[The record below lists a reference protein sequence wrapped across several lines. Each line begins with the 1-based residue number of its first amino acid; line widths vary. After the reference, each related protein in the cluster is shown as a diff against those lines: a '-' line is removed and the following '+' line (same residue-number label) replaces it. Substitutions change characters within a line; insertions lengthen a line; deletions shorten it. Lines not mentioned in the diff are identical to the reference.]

1 MRKVL
6 VAFLMLAASSA
17 MAQDKEKLS
26 ATDLTVRTALTFRV
40 ADALAQKLLPSG
52 FEVSS
57 PSAGPAKGSNLNVT
71 LIDYLMVQDPEGKSL
86 PPRTTI
92 AMSVP
97 AKKTASG
104 ETVAVVFGGFIP
116 LAGVPGPYSAFGSAK
131 LTVDR
136 RSHTDAEGKTMI
148 EENWEAL
155 ADDGGVLAVQ
165 LQFVRGELVRS
176 KAEPKI
182 HSAVKPEFYRIYKFE
197 QAADVVR
204 STPNG
209 IDRVSKISIKAT
221 GRLLSPL
228 FDGSEQLISITS
240 IPHYSRS
247 IYVPSI

>member
-1 MRKVL
+1 
-6 VAFLMLAASSA
+6 
-17 MAQDKEKLS
+17 
-26 ATDLTVRTALTFRV
+26 
-40 ADALAQKLLPSG
+40 
-52 FEVSS
+52 
-57 PSAGPAKGSNLNVT
+57 
-71 LIDYLMVQDPEGKSL
+71 
-86 PPRTTI
+86 
-92 AMSVP
+92 
-97 AKKTASG
+97 
-104 ETVAVVFGGFIP
+104 
-116 LAGVPGPYSAFGSAK
+116 
-131 LTVDR
+131 
-136 RSHTDAEGKTMI
+136 MI

-155 ADDGGVLAVQ
+155 GDDGGVLAVQ